1 MRLLVLGGTGRVG
14 RLVVSESVKR
24 GHEITVLSRSPDASG
39 RAGAHVRVMPGDALD
54 SAAVSPAVAG
64 QDAVAYVLGTA
75 SLRQTTLFSES
86 TRILLGEMHRHAVR
100 RLVCVTGVGAGDT
113 RGHGGFWY
121 DHVIYPL
128 FTKRLYDDKDRQEVL
143 IRQSGLAWTVVR
155 PAPFRT
161 HAPPGSLRAVT
172 TTTNVTLRGVSR
184 LEVATFLID
193 ELEQNRY
200 VRQAVFIGHE

>member
-1 MRLLVLGGTGRVG
+1 M
-14 RLVVSESVKR
+14 VSESVKR
-24 GHEITVLSRSPDASG
+24 GHEITVLSRSPDAVG
-39 RAGAHVRVMPGDALD
+39 RAGAHVRVISGDALD

-64 QDAVAYVLGTA
+64 QDAVASVLGTA

-121 DHVIYPL
+121 DRVIYPL

-143 IRQSGLAWTVVR
+143 IRQSGLDWTLVR

-161 HAPPGSLRAVT
+161 HAPPGRLRAVT
-172 TTTNVTLRGVSR
+172 TTTNVTLWGVSR